1 MNRTFRL
8 GLGLIGILS
17 FVALLQITTSA
28 SYSQDPQKQPAPE
41 KKQPAP
47 EKKEPAPEQKQPAP
61 EQKQPAPENTITIN
75 GTISAIDASAV
86 TVVDDQKASH
96 KIAIDTNTKISKA
109 GKDATIADVKADDA
123 VVVEARKGEGD
134 ALTAISIKVS

>member
-8 GLGLIGILS
+8 ALSLIAILS

-28 SYSQDPQKQPAPE
+28 YYSQDPQKQPAPE

-47 EKKEPAPEQKQPAP
+47 EKK
-61 EQKQPAPENTITIN
+61 QPAPENTITIN
-75 GTISAIDASAV
+75 GTISAIDAATV
-86 TVVDDQKASH
+86 TVVDDQKTSH

-109 GKDATIADVKADDA
+109 GKEATVADVKADDV

-134 ALTAISIKVS
+134 ALTAITIKIS

>member
-1 MNRTFRL
+1 MNRTLRL
-8 GLGLIGILS
+8 GLGLIAILS
-17 FVALLQITTSA
+17 FVVLLQITTTA
-28 SYSQDPQKQPAPE
+28 YSQDPQKQPAPE

-61 EQKQPAPENTITIN
+61 ENTITIN
-75 GTISAIDASAV
+75 GTISAIDAATV
-86 TVVDDQKASH
+86 TVVDDQKTSH

-109 GKDATIADVKADDA
+109 GKEATVADVKADDV

-134 ALTAISIKVS
+134 TLTAITIKVS

>member
-1 MNRTFRL
+1 MNRTLRL
-8 GLGLIGILS
+8 GLGLIVILS
-17 FVALLQITTSA
+17 FVALLQITTTA

-41 KKQPAP
+41 KKQ
-47 EKKEPAPEQKQPAP
+47 PAPEQKQPAP

-109 GKDATIADVKADDA
+109 GKDATVADVKADDA

-134 ALTAISIKVS
+134 ALTAITIKVS